1 MTKAGRWTDGRSAV
15 AGRPGKARETGAE
28 GIWAQLDPSSD
39 PLQSWQIWTLLA
51 LLVGS
56 FFFSGTE
63 TALTSLGE
71 AKARQLRERLGRRG
85 RLLGLWIEH
94 PKKVL
99 TALLIGNNLV
109 NIAATAMA
117 TEIALTVFG
126 SAAVAIVTGVLTLII
141 LVLGEITPKTL
152 AGGNAERL
160 ALPVLV
166 LLQPFYYL
174 FFPLAWLLV
183 KFTNGVSRAV
193 GGSRKPPAVTSEDI
207 DYLIGLGSRMGALE
221 GVKREL
227 LTSVLDFT
235 DLLAKEIMVPR
246 TQVVAVEAGSPWSVV
261 LATLQDTEHS
271 RLPVFE
277 GTVDNVVGVLHVK
290 DLLFA
295 ARTGHLEEDGFDLRS
310 HLRPC
315 FFVPEVMK
323 VSRLMKEMQRRRT
336 HLAVVVDEFG
346 GTSGIVTLEDVVE
359 ELVGEIHDESDV
371 AERPTKMPPD
381 GKILADAGVPLRDL
395 EEVLDVE
402 FPEEGD
408 YETLGGFLTAT
419 AGQVPPQGSLVAY
432 GGYTFTVRD
441 ADEKRV
447 VKVEI
452 VRSVESG
459 DESDRDG
466 GPPPG
471 ADRGRGNREPG
482 GTVSARDEGRPEDGA
497 RFFLGSPTT

>member
-1 MTKAGRWTDGRSAV
+1 M
-15 AGRPGKARETGAE
+15 
-28 GIWAQLDPSSD
+28 DPSSPD
-39 PLQSWQIWTLLA
+39 PLQSWQIWTLIA
-51 LLVGS
+51 LLAGS

-85 RLLGLWIEH
+85 RVLTLWIEH

-109 NIAATAMA
+109 NIAAA
-117 TEIALTVFG
+117 ALTTQVALALFG
-126 SAAVAIVTGVLTLII
+126 SAAVAIVTGVLTLVI
-141 LVLGEITPKTL
+141 LIFGEITPKTL
-152 AGGNAERL
+152 ARENAEHL
-160 ALPVLV
+160 AVPVLT
-166 LLQPFYYL
+166 LLRPFYVL
-174 FFPLAWLLV
+174 FFPLSWLLV
-183 KFTNGVSRAV
+183 KLTNVVSRAV
-193 GGSRKPPAVTSEDI
+193 GGGRKPPAVTSEDI

-227 LTSVLDFT
+227 LTSVLEFT
-235 DLLAKEIMVPR
+235 DLLVKEIMIPR
-246 TQVVAVEAGSPWSVV
+246 TQVVALDVGSRFSEV
-261 LATLQDTEHS
+261 LEILEQTEHS

-277 GTVDNVVGVLHVK
+277 STVDNVVGVLHVK

-295 ARTGHLEEDGFDLRS
+295 ARTGRIQEEGFELRG
-310 HLRPC
+310 HLRPSY
-315 FFVPEVMK
+315 FVPEVMK
-323 VSRLMKEMQRRRT
+323 VSRLMKEMQKRRT

-359 ELVGEIHDESDV
+359 EIVGEIHDEYDDV
-371 AERPTKMPPD
+371 AERPIKVLAD
-381 GKILADAGVPLRDL
+381 GKILADAGVSLRDL
-395 EEVLDVE
+395 EEVLEIE

-447 VKVEI
+447 VSVEI
-452 VRSVESG
+452 TRSAESG
-459 DESDRDG
+459 DDVG
-466 GPPPG
+466 GGEGGGGEHRPPRVEPP
-471 ADRGRGNREPG
+471 AEAHPVAPRE
-482 GTVSARDEGRPEDGA
+482 ARRPEEGA
-497 RFFLGSPTT
+497 RFFLGTSS